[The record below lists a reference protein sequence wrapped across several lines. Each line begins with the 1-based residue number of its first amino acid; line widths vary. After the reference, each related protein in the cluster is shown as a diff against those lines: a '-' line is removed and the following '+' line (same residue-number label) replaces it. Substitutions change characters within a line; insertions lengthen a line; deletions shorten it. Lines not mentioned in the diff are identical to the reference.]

1 METLDAIVLFSRSK
15 DKPLPLQISD
25 GSRVSSDG
33 LVHNN
38 IIITTNYYYTTSTS
52 ATTTICVILLLI
64 ILLIMV
70 IYGGGGGDQRTPHS
84 YAEVT
89 DSET

>member
-38 IIITTNYYYTTSTS
+38 IIITTNYYYTLLALVQQLLS
-52 ATTTICVILLLI
+52 VILLLI

-70 IYGGGGGDQRTPHS
+70 IYGGGGDQRTPHS